1 MDAAKNLLIEFEQR
15 LWKVTG
21 KVFPK
26 STPKN
31 NKISY
36 IVQYQIPD
44 ESGSISIMATS
55 TNEMNIVFYKAVSSG
70 PNTEIYV
77 TPYISS
83 ITKIEET
90 LNWLYDIIAD
100 SAYNGY
106 NHTIE
111 EYTEFFKKK
120 YIF

>member
-55 TNEMNIVFYKAVSSG
+55 TNEMNIVFYTSNKKHFVKFF
-70 PNTEIYV
+70 V
-77 TPYISS
+77 VF
-83 ITKIEET
+83 
-90 LNWLYDIIAD
+90 
-100 SAYNGY
+100 YN
-106 NHTIE
+106 
-111 EYTEFFKKK
+111 
-120 YIF
+120 